1 MPKQKK
7 TTEVRELTNKE
18 RQLMLEDAK
27 RNFTERINQRVS
39 DQEFNDSFRDDAII
53 PGYTGQSSSV
63 KLDGTQRNFRT
74 RPFLTKRFQK
84 EFRDGNTSN
93 AFERLVANTTDE
105 EDLYNTILGSTEL
118 GGKNKRRKTKKRRT
132 KRKTYKKKGGSS
144 KGKTVRFKGSV
155 TEQKFRKAAK
165 DAIHENITDMLEKG
179 MVNNKDIERMKKT
192 INDEV
197 NRASK
202 KLMTKS
208 SNKSDWDIEKGL
220 KPSIKSKN
228 N

>member
-7 TTEVRELTNKE
+7 LEVRELTNKE

-27 RNFTERINQRVS
+27 RNFTQKINKRVS
-39 DQEFNDSFRDDAII
+39 DQEFNDYFRDDAII

-63 KLDGTQRNFRT
+63 KLDGTPRNFRT
-74 RPFLTKRFQK
+74 RPFLTKKFQQ
-84 EFRDGNTSN
+84 EFRNGNTSN
-93 AFERLVANTTDE
+93 AFESLIGHTKDE
-105 EDLYNTILGSTEL
+105 DDLYNTILGSTES
-118 GGKNKRRKTKKRRT
+118 GGKNKKRKTKKRGI
-132 KRKTYKKKGGSS
+132 KRKTYKKKGGSN
-144 KGKTVRFKGSV
+144 KGKTVKFKGSI
-155 TEQKFRKAAK
+155 TEKKFRTAAK

-179 MVNNKDIERMKKT
+179 MVNHTNIERMKKT

-208 SNKSDWDIEKGL
+208 SNKYDWDIEKGL
-220 KPSIKSKN
+220 KSSIKSKK
-228 N
+228 